1 MALKDFG
8 YVYSHDRKRQ
18 FTSKIKKTSRTRNKG
33 RKGINVFD
41 LILSSPSLSNT
52 GVSLETFC
60 KIIKSIITL
69 WLWKR
74 GVTNFFR
81 GNATSVSL
89 NVLIF
94 KLLDSELTEL
104 WKFISLK

>member
-1 MALKDFG
+1 MIENGSLLKK
-8 YVYSHDRKRQ
+8 SKRRHVQ
-18 FTSKIKKTSRTRNKG
+18 EISFEG
-33 RKGINVFD
+33 GIIFSD
-41 LILSSPSLSNT
+41 LILSPTSLSNT

-60 KIIKSIITL
+60 KIIKGIITL

-74 GVTNFFR
+74 GLTNFFR

-94 KLLDSELTEL
+94 KLWDSELTEL
-104 WKFISLK
+104 WKLISLK